1 MSLSTKTVQ
10 ISAPK
15 ASPLIKPGNHVLKIN
30 SISLEKP
37 LYQHDG
43 LQYFLV
49 LDVETQPVQDPNF
62 TGFKDPN
69 GRPYQGQIGK
79 IKYNRYAFKDGV
91 LPNGIEI
98 TLVGTLLE
106 SVVRLATALG
116 QRELVDSID
125 EDTIENLIKSVSAAL
140 CPTAY
145 MSFCVA
151 GKEYE
156 NKQGY
161 TNYDL
166 FLPKGS
172 KDGYAFGPVNSEKVA
187 VFNEEAHIIKSERK
201 EQAIDG
207 FSGTLDA
214 Y

>member
-10 ISAPK
+10 ISAAK
-15 ASPLIKPGNHVLKIN
+15 TSPLVKPGNHVLKIN
-30 SISLEKP
+30 KISLEKP

-49 LDVETQPVQDPNF
+49 LDVETQPVNDPNF
-62 TGFKDPN
+62 TAFKDAN
-69 GRPYQGQIGK
+69 GQPYAGQIGK
-79 IKYNRYAFKDGV
+79 VKYNRYAFKDAT
-91 LPNGIEI
+91 LTNGTVI
-98 TLVGTLLE
+98 TLVGTVME
-106 SVVRLATALG
+106 SIVRLATAMG
-116 QRELVDSID
+116 QRDVVDNI
-125 EDTIENLIKSVSAAL
+125 EENTIEDLVKSVSAAL

-172 KDGYAFGPVNSEKVA
+172 KDGYAFGPVNSDKVA
-187 VFNEEAHIIKSERK
+187 IFNEAEHIIKNERK
-201 EQAIDG
+201 EQPIDG
-207 FSGTLDA
+207 FAGTLDA